1 MRQESETAINTM
13 NPFARSLVYLL
24 TGLLGLVVVC
34 FAVIILHTYREYQ
47 SFKNGE
53 QVYRERLLDAR
64 ADLQARESYLHL
76 LRNDPGFLER
86 VVRQKLGYARPNE
99 IIFRFDREPAGP
111 ASPKR

>member
-1 MRQESETAINTM
+1 M

-47 SFKNGE
+47 SFKNRE
-53 QVYRERLLDAR
+53 QVYQERLLNAR
-64 ADLQARESYLHL
+64 AELMARESYLHL
-76 LRNDPGFLER
+76 FRNDPEFLER
-86 VVRQKLGYARPNE
+86 VVRQKLGYARPGE

-111 ASPKR
+111 TSSQR